1 MKIDGSPSTT
11 WLGPCFPIY
20 IDRILQGDV
29 YSIAFDYMIKSSVE
43 VDKGL
48 AFALKNHSN
57 NTAIFAPRFAD
68 KNTPKD
74 RWIRAE
80 FHFTANRDFEFNKT
94 GNFPFY
100 IYAINN
106 GEFWVRNPILVR
118 GSKIPAFRPSPL
130 DKAGTSEAKLSLR
143 LLNTDRRWM
152 DSLQQSQTKLVIC

>member
-48 AFALKNHSN
+48 AFALK
-57 NTAIFAPRFAD
+57 TIQTILPYLLKVLLT

-106 GEFWVRNPILVR
+106 GEF
-118 GSKIPAFRPSPL
+118 
-130 DKAGTSEAKLSLR
+130 
-143 LLNTDRRWM
+143 
-152 DSLQQSQTKLVIC
+152 

>member
-29 YSIAFDYMIKSSVE
+29 YSIAFDYMIKSGVE

-48 AFALKNHSN
+48 EFSLKNHSN
-57 NTAIFAPRFAD
+57 NTAIFAQGFAD

-80 FHFTANRDFEFNKT
+80 FHFTADRDFEFNKT

-106 GEFWVRNPILVR
+106 GEFWVMKSN
-118 GSKIPAFRPSPL
+118 FSPL
-130 DKAGTSEAKLSLR
+130 DLRFQHLGPVHWIKLALQR
-143 LLNTDRRWM
+143 LN
-152 DSLQQSQTKLVIC
+152 